1 MQVIEAGVPAM
12 GRSEQAVLRRIAE
25 SATGSEVVAWCRA
38 LSSDI
43 SAAVESGVTAVH
55 LTVPVSD
62 LQLTHKLGRDREWAR
77 RRILDCVAE
86 ATDRG
91 LRVSAGFEDAS
102 RADDGFVID
111 LAGELFTRG
120 VIRVRWADT
129 VGILDPFTGQER
141 LSRLVEAVPGAWEI
155 HAHDDFGLATANT
168 LAAVRAGFTWVST
181 TVCGLGERAGNAA
194 MEEVAMALT
203 HLYGFDTGLETKGF
217 RDLACLVSRAS
228 RRPLPVGKAVIGG
241 SVFTHES
248 GIHADGVI
256 KSPSTY
262 EPFDP
267 TEVGGRRRLVIGKH
281 SGRASLR
288 HALALYGISTS
299 TDDLQP
305 LLDLVR
311 ARAAE
316 LKRSLRPGEL
326 LALFDSTSVSTS
338 SLEGTAT

>member
-1 MQVIEAGVPAM
+1 MGVRVIEAGVPAM
-12 GRSEQAVLRRIAE
+12 GPAEQAVLRRIVENTTRA
-25 SATGSEVVAWCRA
+25 EVVAWCRA
-38 LSSDI
+38 TSSDI
-43 SAAVESGVTAVH
+43 AAAVESGVTAVH

-62 LQLTHKLGRDREWAR
+62 LQLTHKLGRDRAWAR
-77 RRILDCVAE
+77 RRILDCVTE

-91 LRVSAGFEDAS
+91 LRVSTGFEDAS
-102 RADDGFVID
+102 RADDAFVVD
-111 LAGELFTRG
+111 LAGELFRRG

-129 VGILDPFTGQER
+129 VGVLEPFGGEER
-141 LSRLVEAVPGAWEI
+141 LRRLVDAVPGAWEI

-181 TVCGLGERAGNAA
+181 TVCGLGERAGNAP
-194 MEEVAMALT
+194 MEEVAMALH
-203 HLYGFDTGLETKGF
+203 HLLHLEAGLTTSAF

-228 RRPLPVGKAVIGG
+228 RRPLPVGQAVIGG

-248 GIHADGVI
+248 GIHADGVL

-267 TEVGGRRRLVIGKH
+267 IEVGGRRRLVIGKH

-288 HALALYGISTS
+288 HALARDGISAS
-299 TDDLQP
+299 ADELQP

-311 ARAAE
+311 ARAGE
-316 LKRSLRPGEL
+316 LKRALRPDEL
-326 LALFDSTSVSTS
+326 RTLFQTS
-338 SLEGTAT
+338 LGGTTT